1 MWSGVEWSGVE
12 WSRVVWHGE
21 VRCGMSLQLS
31 VYTFSSPSYLLFP
44 MQGKGDYGSETES
57 FERTQEIPKVRI
69 LIYLVRQSVYLRV
82 PF

>member
-1 MWSGVEWSGVE
+1 M
-12 WSRVVWHGE
+12 VWCDV
-21 VRCGMSLQLS
+21 VRCGVSLQLS